1 MSDMN
6 TEIKEYTT
14 EISGMTSLSAL
25 LGAEL
30 GNPCLLIV
38 KNSRISGGISDDIRD
53 FFTKAPFLTVLADD
67 EPSEELAELFDMV
80 IPAEGI
86 DEWTARLFKDKSKWA
101 ADQITACFVK
111 ARTGSASEVLDCESR
126 AFYRLMA
133 VKNGGGSNE

>member
-1 MSDMN
+1 MHDIK

-14 EISGMTSLSAL
+14 EVSGLTSLSAL
-25 LGAEL
+25 PDVEL
-30 GNPCLLIV
+30 GSPCLLIV
-38 KNSRISGGISDDIRD
+38 KDSRISGDISDDIRA
-53 FFTKAPFLTVLADD
+53 FFTEAPFLTALADD
-67 EPSEELAELFDMV
+67 APSEEIAALFDMV

-111 ARTGSASEVLDCESR
+111 ARTGTAAEVLDCKSR

-133 VKNGGGSNE
+133 AKIGGGRNE

>member
-1 MSDMN
+1 MHDMN

-14 EISGMTSLSAL
+14 EISGLTSLGAL
-25 LGAEL
+25 LDAEL
-30 GNPCLLIV
+30 GSPCLLIV
-38 KNSRISGGISDDIRD
+38 KNSKISGDISDDVRD
-53 FFTKAPFLTVLADD
+53 FFTKAPFLTALADD
-67 EPSEELAELFDMV
+67 KPSEELAELFDMV

-111 ARTGSASEVLDCESR
+111 ARTGTAAEVLDCESR